1 MALLKTKEAITGEC
15 QAEIKVEAV
24 YRNHEWGDQWKKR
37 INHWNM
43 MDKEINKMKRVFIG
57 MPVSMD
63 NISAVRD
70 AEENRQGIR
79 NCRKMETLKKSL
91 RCKYLGIVINT
102 EGNLNYLIQEM
113 GQKSCRILS
122 EINAIG
128 AGSQVW
134 TEKISVKLKC
144 FETCHLPA
152 MLHGLGP

>member
-1 MALLKTKEAITGEC
+1 
-15 QAEIKVEAV
+15 
-24 YRNHEWGDQWKKR
+24 
-37 INHWNM
+37 M

-57 MPVSMD
+57 MPVSME

-79 NCRKMETLKKSL
+79 NCRKTLKKSL

-102 EGNLNYLIQEM
+102 EGNLNYHIQEM

-122 EINAIG
+122 EINTIG

-134 TEKISVKLKC
+134 TDKN
-144 FETCHLPA
+144 
-152 MLHGLGP
+152 